1 MPKLKYRKR
10 KQKKNGKK
18 KKKEK
23 HSPDLRREVKILI
36 FFWFLKKMNIFTTEQ
51 ILRNVFLFSDLRNF
65 DKRSLRSA
73 VTDFKLFKSSLAVN
87 SSKSRFV

>member
-10 KQKKNGKK
+10 KQKK
-18 KKKEK
+18 KEK
-23 HSPDLRREVKILI
+23 RKTFTRLAKGSKNIN

-51 ILRNVFLFSDLRNF
+51 ILRNVFLFSDLGNF